1 MTSTQSAPLQMFEL
15 AGADAQVRFSPNCW
29 RIRLALIH
37 KGLDCERLDWRFTE
51 KQRIAASGQGKV
63 PVLLDG
69 ALVLHES
76 WDIACHLERT
86 RADRPSLFGPQP
98 GQALARFV
106 NQWASE
112 SLHPALARVIVPA
125 IADMVA
131 DCDRA
136 YFVQTREATLGAS
149 MEELRRSRAESLAAL
164 TKVLQPLRSTL
175 GGQDF
180 LCGAQPL
187 YADMVAYSAFQWA
200 RMCDPQPVLAADDAL
215 RPWLRRM
222 DARFP
227 EAAQAPG
234 VHYPF

>member
-1 MTSTQSAPLQMFEL
+1 MTASQAGPLQLFEL
-15 AGADAQVRFSPNCW
+15 AAADPQVRFSPNCW

-37 KGLDCERLDWRFTE
+37 KGLECERLDWRFTE

-63 PVLLDG
+63 PVLVDG
-69 ALVLHES
+69 GRMLHES
-76 WDIACHLERT
+76 WDIARHLERSH
-86 RADRPSLFGPQP
+86 ADRPSLFGPAP
-98 GQALARFV
+98 G
-106 NQWASE
+106 E
-112 SLHPALARVIVPA
+112 ALARVIVPA

-149 MEELRRSRAESLAAL
+149 MDELRRLRGESLAAL
-164 TKVLQPLRSTL
+164 NKVLQPLRSTL
-175 GGQDF
+175 GTQDF

-200 RMCDPQPVLAADDAL
+200 RICDPQPVLAADDGL

-222 DARFP
+222 DERFP
-227 EAAQAPG
+227 EAARAPG
-234 VHYPF
+234 VRYPF